1 MAKNDGVMHSLTTK
15 VPPRD
20 FLAVKILAGKNGV
33 TESAY
38 LRMLITSTIDVVT
51 TEVPEEELIRL
62 KSATLHHRKP
72 KTLWQKLRKYI
83 KRK

>member
-1 MAKNDGVMHSLTTK
+1 MAKKDEVMYSLTTR

-20 FLAVKILAGKNGV
+20 FLAVKILAGRNGI

-38 LRMLITSTIDVVT
+38 LRMLITSTVDVAT
-51 TEVPEEELIRL
+51 TEVPEEELIQL

-72 KTLWQKLRKYI
+72 KTLWQKLRSYV
-83 KRK
+83 KRR